1 MVFDCCQNFSPSG
14 CVFAAMPKRISN
26 HRDPLW
32 FLLGASVLTVV
43 LSSFPWGWIVVY
55 PIRLFVTF
63 IHEGG
68 HALATILTLGDV
80 VSLYIYPNA
89 SGETYS
95 RGGLQ
100 ILIASAGYLA
110 STIFGAALLIS
121 GRQGRHA
128 KAVLAITAGLIL
140 VITAFLAGNL
150 FSWVTGIA
158 LTLGLIFLAIVTGP
172 RIAHFLVS
180 FLAVQCCLNAFLDL
194 RTLFLISTTTTMH
207 SDAATMQQM
216 TLIPASVWAVSWMV
230 ISVVALGAALR
241 GYARHL

>member
-1 MVFDCCQNFSPSG
+1 
-14 CVFAAMPKRISN
+14 MPKRNSN

-32 FLLGASVLTVV
+32 FLLGASALTVI

-68 HALATILTLGDV
+68 HALATVLTLGNV
-80 VSLYIYPNA
+80 ESLYIYPNA

-110 STIFGAALLIS
+110 STAFGAMLLIL

-128 KAVLAITAGLIL
+128 KAVLAVTAGVIL
-140 VITAFLAGNL
+140 VITAFLAGNM
-150 FSWVTGIA
+150 FSWVTGIV
-158 LTLGLIFLAIVTGP
+158 LTVGLIFAALVTGP
-172 RIAHFLVS
+172 RVAHFLVS

-194 RTLFLISTTTTMH
+194 RTLFLISTTTTIH
-207 SDAATMQQM
+207 SDAATMAQL
-216 TLIPASVWAVSWMV
+216 TLIPAAFWAVSWML